1 MVATAPTTIASP
13 RPARRTSRRFP
24 SRNATASCIGK
35 RDSGYGISSGSTNEI
50 PAAKRKN
57 AAGPANGN
65 HRRANTGSTRI
76 ASAGRQNHSV
86 VVGAPDEPRP
96 STTLSIATIVSSA
109 VSRSNQYARAGC
121 SIRLTH
127 RTYSPSSRT
136 ASHKVRPGIPLKYY
150 PPPNRQPGD
159 DAALATPR
167 PNGAH
172 TLGTTPTLHHWRDAR
187 RCRHAR
193 PDEAPEP
200 LPVSP
205 PRLRPRPPHPRRC
218 GAHQERPLPIRQL
231 PKQASSPMPVPV
243 LWLLLIVGAT
253 YHKCDA
259 RSHALSKHAGLEA
272 RSMTLGVRSTPELR
286 GDHGRRK
293 TSCFPIRRQ
302 PCSCRRISSPYST
315 VARPS
320 AAQLVSQTLGWMR
333 SSASP
338 GTSSQQLP
346 PTVATTW
353 PSGHV
358 AMNQL
363 TPTRTAPVN
372 VAPFRL
378 ANSKSAF
385 LRF

>member
-96 STTLSIATIVSSA
+96 STTSSIATIASSA
-109 VSRSNQYARAGC
+109 ISRSNQYVRARC

-127 RTYSPSSRT
+127 RTYSTSSRT

-159 DAALATPR
+159 DAAPATPR

-172 TLGTTPTLHHWRDAR
+172 TLADDAHTAHHWRAHGAAATRAR
-187 RCRHAR
+187 TRRRNRYRSVPALAAKTAASPPQRSSSRTTASDPPTAKGGLEPGCPCRRQTRAQNPSAGWYRSSPISRRAASSAIRLRLPIGSEFRFGMNSGTAPAPMVRSEGACRSPHSCRRASAPALSLAR
-193 PDEAPEP
+193 P
-200 LPVSP
+200 S
-205 PRLRPRPPHPRRC
+205 RRPPHHRRHC
-218 GAHQERPLPIRQL
+218 SDGR
-231 PKQASSPMPVPV
+231 
-243 LWLLLIVGAT
+243 
-253 YHKCDA
+253 CDA
-259 RSHALSKHAGLEA
+259 GRTKRVNYRIG
-272 RSMTLGVRSTPELR
+272 GST
-286 GDHGRRK
+286 D
-293 TSCFPIRRQ
+293 
-302 PCSCRRISSPYST
+302 
-315 VARPS
+315 
-320 AAQLVSQTLGWMR
+320 VS
-333 SSASP
+333 
-338 GTSSQQLP
+338 
-346 PTVATTW
+346 
-353 PSGHV
+353 
-358 AMNQL
+358 
-363 TPTRTAPVN
+363 
-372 VAPFRL
+372 
-378 ANSKSAF
+378 
-385 LRF
+385 